1 MFTSESLLSS
11 VTDKSA
17 RIGIG
22 LGADKEK
29 VLRSR
34 AEAERAGFSNIIPYD
49 DPLLMARDLRDGR
62 IDAAVRGDLES
73 NAAMAAVRGT
83 FDVKKVLR
91 AAFLEPRGGR
101 MFLFAPVG
109 IDEGWSI
116 EEKLELA
123 RRGQRILGRLGIRP
137 AIGIMSGGRASDKGR
152 MKEVDRTIDDAQKV
166 VDELRREGID
176 ARDVQILI
184 ENAASECDMLIAPD
198 GISGNLVFRTLH
210 FLGGGKALGAPI
222 LNIDR
227 VYIDTSR
234 AKENY
239 LDSIYLAAA
248 LAASRATE

>member
-1 MFTSESLLSS
+1 MLTSESLLSG
-11 VTDKSA
+11 VKNKSA

-22 LGADKEK
+22 LGADKGK

-34 AEAERAGFSNIIPYD
+34 AEAERAGFSNIILYD
-49 DPLLMARDLRDGR
+49 DPVLMARDLRDGR
-62 IDAAVRGDLES
+62 IDAAVRGDIES
-73 NAAMAAVRGT
+73 NRAMAAVRET
-83 FDVKKVLR
+83 FNVNRVLR
-91 AAFLEPRGGR
+91 AAFMEPRGGR
-101 MFLFAPVG
+101 MFLLAPVG

-123 RRGQRILGRLGIRP
+123 RRGQMVLGRLGIRP
-137 AIGIMSGGRASDKGR
+137 VIGIMSGGRSSDRGR
-152 MKEVDRTIDDAQKV
+152 MKEVDRTIDDAQEV
-166 VDELRREGID
+166 VAILRREDID

-210 FLGGGKALGAPI
+210 FLGGGKALGAPV

-248 LAASRATE
+248 LVTHRESE